1 MTNYQTGKD
10 AEQAA
15 AEYLQNLGF
24 IVLDRNWKI
33 RVCEI
38 DIIAERKK
46 CVYFVEIKY
55 RKNTLQGS
63 GFDYITPKKQ
73 QQMQFA
79 ADLWMQQKKWTDEC
93 TLAAMELSGDPPTV
107 LNFLESI

>member
-15 AEYLQNLGF
+15 VDYLQSAGYR
-24 IVLDRNWKI
+24 VRGRNWKT
-33 RVCEI
+33 RLCEI
-38 DIIAERKK
+38 DIIAEKDS
-46 CVYFVEIKY
+46 CLYFVEVKY
-55 RKNTLQGS
+55 RKNTKQGS

-79 ADLWMQQKKWTDEC
+79 ADLYMQQENWNGDC
-93 TLAAMELSGDPPTV
+93 TLAAMELSGDPPRV
-107 LNFLESI
+107 QEFIDSL